1 MLRNYN
7 DLVFTFISWIPSRM
21 FKTRSSFTPLKCFAW
36 LPNVSPTLTVCEVCN
51 SLKALRTWR
60 DVWLIWTNNQL
71 FSSLIYFGNMDLKV
85 WKLCSEP
92 FTFNSYETL
101 WKTNDGVLLH
111 WKVIVILKNGTS
123 KTNYLVLW

>member
-1 MLRNYN
+1 MAIVALPYVKDNMCEGIIMTLY
-7 DLVFTFISWIPSRM
+7 LHSYHECQVKCSRQEVV
-21 FKTRSSFTPLKCFAW
+21 SHPW
-36 LPNVSPTLTVCEVCN
+36 NVLLDFPTLTVCEVCN

-85 WKLCSEP
+85 GKLCSGP

-101 WKTNDGVLLH
+101 YKLMMEFYYID
-111 WKVIVILKNGTS
+111 K
-123 KTNYLVLW
+123 